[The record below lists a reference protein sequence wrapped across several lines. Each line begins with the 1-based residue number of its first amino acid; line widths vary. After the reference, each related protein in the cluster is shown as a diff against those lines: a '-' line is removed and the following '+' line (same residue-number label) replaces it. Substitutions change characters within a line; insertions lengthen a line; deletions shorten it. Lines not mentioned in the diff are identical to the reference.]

1 MNTPKQWFKQKG
13 GRSRLAILNIIL
25 SFCSKGI
32 NILISLLLVPMT
44 IHYVNQTRYGIWL
57 TLSSII
63 TWIGFFDLGL
73 GNGMR
78 NKFAEA
84 KAKGN
89 TELAKQYVS
98 TTYFS
103 IGTIVLILFII
114 ISAINHFINWPV
126 VLNVSPSYRVEL
138 REVFAFL
145 AFFFCMNMVAK
156 LFSSLLTA
164 DQRPGLASLI
174 GVSGQILSLIAI
186 FVLTRVSEG
195 SLLNLA
201 MFYAGIPTISLLLWT
216 IIAYSFTRYKQFTPK
231 LKYFRPIL
239 IKDIFNIGI
248 QFFIIYLCLIAIF
261 QIINIVISRELGP
274 ESVTQYNIAHKYFSI
289 IYSIAIIIISPF
301 WSAFTDAYHKQDTK
315 WMFHVKAI
323 LEKLWLCA
331 AFAILIMLF
340 FSKQFYHL
348 WVGDEIKIE
357 TNLSL
362 GMAIFVVV
370 QCLGAIYMNLINGIG
385 TVRLQLIIYVI
396 FAIISYPLM
405 VFSAHH
411 WGLNG
416 ILIAPSLCYLIQAL
430 LGRIQ
435 INKLL
440 HSEAKG
446 LWGK

>member
-1 MNTPKQWFKQKG
+1 MNTPKQWYKQKG
-13 GRSRLAILNIIL
+13 GRSRLAIFNIIL
-25 SFCSKGI
+25 SFGSKGI

-63 TWIGFFDLGL
+63 AWISFFDLGL

-89 TELAKQYVS
+89 IELAKQYVS

-103 IGTIVLILFII
+103 IGTIVILLFITV
-114 ISAINHFINWPV
+114 SAINHFINWPV
-126 VLNVSPSYRVEL
+126 VLNVSPLYREEL
-138 REVFAFL
+138 RAVFAIL
-145 AFFFCMNMVAK
+145 VFFFCMNMIAK

-164 DQRPGLASLI
+164 DQRPGIASLI

-186 FVLTRVSEG
+186 FVLTKFSEG

-201 MFYAGIPTISLLLWT
+201 IFYAGIPTISLLLWS
-216 IIAYSFTRYKQFTPK
+216 IIAYGFTRYKQFTPK

-248 QFFIIYLCLIAIF
+248 QFFIIYLCIIAIF
-261 QIINIVISRELGP
+261 QVINIVISRELGP
-274 ESVTQYNIAHKYFSI
+274 V
-289 IYSIAIIIISPF
+289 AIIIISPF

-315 WMFHVKAI
+315 WMLHVKAT

-331 AFAILIMLF
+331 VFAILIMLF
-340 FSKQFYHL
+340 FSKHFYHL
-348 WVGDEIKIE
+348 WVGDDIKIGTE
-357 TNLSL
+357 LSF

-385 TVRLQLIIYVI
+385 TVRLQLIVYIF

-405 VFSAHH
+405 IYSSRHF
-411 WGLNG
+411 GLFG
-416 ILIAPSLCYLIQAL
+416 ILVAPSLCYLAHAIIAKIQL
-430 LGRIQ
+430 EKILG
-435 INKLL
+435 
-440 HSEAKG
+440 
-446 LWGK
+446 GKSNGIWSK